1 MTQMMKLNGP
11 NYKSIRSTVLWH
23 NWIALSMT
31 GWTYLWGNW
40 MNLSLR
46 QFDRPIY
53 DTTGWPLQWLT
64 LLDGPIC
71 DRTGL
76 TRLWHNW
83 YVLSLTQLDGPIYN
97 TSGLTN
103 LYICN
108 TNRWLHLQYKNF
120 ALYIHDTTGSPLHE
134 INGWPCHWQNWIPRT
149 LLSHLR
155 QKECPVCNTT
165 GLSYIRHKTG
175 LTDD

>member
-1 MTQMMKLNGP
+1 MTQIMKLNRP
-11 NYKSIRSTVLWH
+11 IYKSIRSTVLWH

-40 MNLSLR
+40 MNLSTS
-46 QFDRPIY
+46 QF

-76 TRLWHNW
+76 TRLLHNW

-103 LYICN
+103 LYVIQTDGSIYN
-108 TNRWLHLQYKNF
+108 IRIS
-120 ALYIHDTTGSPLHE
+120 LYIYMTQRDRPYMKLMDGPVIDKTGSPELYCPILDTE
-134 INGWPCHWQNWIPRT
+134 GVPC
-149 LLSHLR
+149 L
-155 QKECPVCNTT
+155 
-165 GLSYIRHKTG
+165 
-175 LTDD
+175 